1 MGTLIITSI
10 AILFI
15 GLCVYSFIRAGKF
28 TNQFERIYEDEIIKN
43 SFETVSNGNISGQ
56 AIQVIDLNNVYK
68 NIA

>member
-15 GLCVYSFIRAGKF
+15 VLFVYSFIKAGKF
-28 TNQFERIYEDEIIKN
+28 ANQFERIYEDEIIKN
-43 SFETVSNGNISGQ
+43 SFGIDSNRNISDQ
-56 AIQVIDLNNVYK
+56 AIQACDLNNVYK